1 MAEYYLL
8 LKLVHIISST
18 LLFGTGLGTA
28 FYMWRAD
35 RSKNLN
41 TIALT
46 SQNVV
51 LADWLFTTPAVIIQP
66 ITGIWMLSLVGLPL
80 ATSWVMAS
88 LLLYVV
94 TGLCWLPV
102 VYIQI
107 KVANLAKTALNQN
120 QPLPEAYRKL
130 MTWWYSLGWPA
141 FISVMAIFY
150 LMVFKPTLW

>member
-35 RSKNLN
+35 RSQNLN
-41 TIALT
+41 TIAIT

-66 ITGIWMLSLVGLPL
+66 VTGIWMLMLVGLPL
-80 ATSWVMAS
+80 TTSWVMAS
-88 LLLYVV
+88 LLLYVII
-94 TGLCWLPV
+94 GLCWLPV

-107 KVANLAKTALNQN
+107 KVAKLAKTALSKN
-120 QPLPEAYRKL
+120 QPLPTRYRKL
-130 MTWWYSLGWPA
+130 MTYWYSLGWPA
-141 FISVMAIFY
+141 FISVIIIFY
-150 LMVFKPTLW
+150 FMVFKPTLW

>member
-35 RSKNLN
+35 RSQNLN
-41 TIALT
+41 TIAIT

-66 ITGIWMLSLVGLPL
+66 VTGIWMLLLVGLPL
-80 ATSWVMAS
+80 TTSWVMAS
-88 LLLYVV
+88 LVLYVI
-94 TGLCWLPV
+94 TGLCWIPV

-107 KVANLAKTALNQN
+107 KIAKLAKAAVSEN
-120 QPLPEAYRKL
+120 QPLPVTYRKL
-130 MTWWYSLGWPA
+130 MTCWYSLGWPA

>member
-1 MAEYYLL
+1 MVEYYLL
-8 LKLVHIISST
+8 LKLVHILSST

-35 RSKNLN
+35 RSHNLN

-46 SQNVV
+46 SKNVV

-66 ITGIWMLSLVGLPL
+66 VTGLLMLTGVGIPL
-80 ATSWVMAS
+80 TTSWVLTS
-88 LLLYVV
+88 LLLYIV

-107 KVANLAKTALNQN
+107 KVAQLAATALEQHS
-120 QPLPEAYRKL
+120 PLPKTYRKL
-130 MTWWYSLGWPA
+130 MTYWYSLGWPA
-141 FISVMAIFY
+141 FISVIIIFY
-150 LMVFKPTLW
+150 LMVFKPDLW